1 MTVTDPVTTQA
12 GLGFELGEELSLI
25 QDEAKKFADDV
36 LLPLAT
42 KHDREERIGDDVYRQ
57 MGELG
62 FYQQPHTEQQQV
74 FSAKEALESELQV
87 LYERWE
93 TLEAEAE

>member
-62 FYQQPHTEQQQV
+62 FWGLTLPEEFGGADTTGV
-74 FSAKEALESELQV
+74 SVKSSKSFAK
-87 LYERWE
+87 RRKF
-93 TLEAEAE
+93 

>member
-57 MGELG
+57 IGDLVG
-62 FYQQPHTEQQQV
+62 GQV
-74 FSAKEALESELQV
+74 ALV
-87 LYERWE
+87 
-93 TLEAEAE
+93 